1 MAIKTIITIPNP
13 ILRKPT
19 SKVKDFG
26 ADLQN
31 LIKDLKD
38 TLESAE
44 EPEGAGIAATQIGSD
59 KRICIVRD
67 FFENPANPKQIAF
80 NDYVLINPKII
91 SNSKDT
97 DIDWEGCLSVPDQ
110 YGKVQR
116 YKKLKVNYEDT
127 KGNKMRIKAHGML
140 ARVIQHEIDH
150 LDGILFTDKLIE
162 DSVSETEFDR
172 LYEAGLL

>member
-1 MAIKTIITIPNP
+1 MSSLSLCGFDIEIKN
-13 ILRKPT
+13 
-19 SKVKDFG
+19 
-26 ADLQN
+26 
-31 LIKDLKD
+31 
-38 TLESAE
+38 
-44 EPEGAGIAATQIGSD
+44 
-59 KRICIVRD
+59 
-67 FFENPANPKQIAF
+67 
-80 NDYVLINPKII
+80 
-91 SNSKDT
+91 DT

-162 DSVSETEFDR
+162 DAVSETEFDR